1 MVRFRI
7 LGPLR
12 VQGIGDG
19 AVRAA
24 QQRVVLSV
32 LLVEAG
38 RPVTIDRLIDE
49 IWDGRP
55 PRAAGSV
62 VRGYVMRLRHALGS
76 GTDGPLR
83 TRQAGYELTV
93 DDDDVDARVFSQ
105 LVAAGRR
112 AVVDG
117 DPQTAANQLA
127 KALTLWRG
135 SALADVPAT
144 RTVATHAA
152 RLESDRIAATE
163 EWLSALLE
171 LGRHS
176 DVASHLQRLVVEH
189 PLRER
194 LWELLVLALHRCGRR
209 SEALNAY
216 RQARAVLA
224 AELGLEPGAALQELQ
239 RAVLSDGV
247 AAATA
252 SVPAGW
258 PRRLGGYYTR
268 HRCRANTTR
277 PPR

>member
-1 MVRFRI
+1 MRFRM

-19 AVRAA
+19 AVSAA

-38 RPVTIDRLIDE
+38 RPVTVERLIDE
-49 IWDGRP
+49 IWDERP
-55 PRAAGSV
+55 PRAAVSV

-112 AVVDG
+112 AVADG
-117 DPQTAANQLA
+117 DPQTAANRLA
-127 KALTLWRG
+127 KALALWRG
-135 SALADVPAT
+135 AALADVPAT
-144 RTVATHAA
+144 RTVATYAA
-152 RLESDRIAATE
+152 RLESDRLAATE

-176 DVASHLQRLVVEH
+176 DVASQLQRLVVDH

-209 SEALNAY
+209 GEALDAY

-247 AAATA
+247 AAPTA
-252 SVPAGW
+252 SFPAGW
-258 PRRLGGYYTR
+258 PRRLSGYYTR
-268 HRCRANTTR
+268 HRGRANTTR